1 MTQTILVIVLVIL
14 RDTFGS
20 TVVYGQSIGSLRVER
35 KLKPVSLENHFDS
48 HNMYDEYDESDYYD
62 YWNGLDA
69 PLVVLW
75 EDKCIRGGLLTA

>member
-1 MTQTILVIVLVIL
+1 MTQTILVIVLVTL

-20 TVVYGQSIGSLRVER
+20 TVVYGQPIGSLRVER
-35 KLKPVSLENHFDS
+35 KLKPVSLENYFDS
-48 HNMYDEYDESDYYD
+48 HNMYDESNYYD
-62 YWNGLDA
+62 CWNGLAA